1 MATRAAANIGEGRVM
16 LATPRRVH
24 IVGVGGPGT
33 SAIAII
39 LAEMGHR
46 VSGSDMHESKVLEQ
60 LRDRGITV
68 NVPHRADVVDRCDVV
83 TSSAAVPQSNI
94 ELRAASE
101 KGIAVLTRAEMLGAI
116 TPHARTVAVAG
127 THGKTTTTTLLTLM
141 LRAAQLDPG
150 WLIGA
155 DVQQLPAPAHWGA
168 DLFVL
173 EADESDSSHLAIT
186 AQAAI
191 LTNIDLDHLDEHG
204 SLEGITASFDAMLA
218 ATDGPL
224 VVCVDDPAA
233 AALAASHDAI
243 TYGTSP
249 AATVRATDVRL
260 SNGAA
265 DFVVRWGGVAQADT
279 TSSNIAVHLPLRG
292 MHNVR
297 NFLAAFTM
305 AQALGVAPAT
315 AAAAISNFAGVHRRF
330 QVRAT
335 HNDATFVD
343 DYAHLPAEIAAV
355 LTAARDES
363 DTWRRV
369 VAVFQPNRFHRMASM
384 SDDYRDAFVAADVVV
399 ITEIYASGTEP
410 IAGVTGELVVDAIR
424 RAHPGARVEWVPQ
437 RDQLIDFVAREVG
450 PGDLCISMGC
460 GDIESLPDEVVARR
474 EELSRGR

>member
-1 MATRAAANIGEGRVM
+1 
-16 LATPRRVH
+16 
-24 IVGVGGPGT
+24 
-33 SAIAII
+33 
-39 LAEMGHR
+39 
-46 VSGSDMHESKVLEQ
+46 
-60 LRDRGITV
+60 
-68 NVPHRADVVDRCDVV
+68 
-83 TSSAAVPQSNI
+83 
-94 ELRAASE
+94 
-101 KGIAVLTRAEMLGAI
+101 
-116 TPHARTVAVAG
+116 
-127 THGKTTTTTLLTLM
+127 
-141 LRAAQLDPG
+141 
-150 WLIGA
+150 
-155 DVQQLPAPAHWGA
+155 
-168 DLFVL
+168 
-173 EADESDSSHLAIT
+173 
-186 AQAAI
+186 
-191 LTNIDLDHLDEHG
+191 
-204 SLEGITASFDAMLA
+204 MLA

-369 VAVFQPNRFHRMASM
+369 VAVFQPNR
-384 SDDYRDAFVAADVVV
+384 
-399 ITEIYASGTEP
+399 
-410 IAGVTGELVVDAIR
+410 
-424 RAHPGARVEWVPQ
+424 
-437 RDQLIDFVAREVG
+437 
-450 PGDLCISMGC
+450 
-460 GDIESLPDEVVARR
+460 
-474 EELSRGR
+474 